1 MMRTTIA
8 ATALTLCC
16 TGSSTPV
23 DESNPRTSVTDDA
36 ATARVTLQ
44 DSPAMS
50 NCAPTLA
57 SLLRKE
63 LATLP
68 GMPADCTLDALA
80 AHLQIDGQDRR
91 GILGKAGH
99 PSVYR
104 GARADGYDETVKVW
118 HKDGVVR
125 KLSLDLPKIPA
136 AEALITTLGAPDAKL
151 DFFPSTVPK
160 LREKGA
166 WVYAARGLTLFLSG
180 DGKNVVRFEV
190 YPPTTAEAYERDLFH
205 TEAPRERP

>member
-8 ATALTLCC
+8 ATALSLCC
-16 TGSSTPV
+16 TGSSAPV
-23 DESNPRTSVTDDA
+23 DKSNPRPTATDDDA
-36 ATARVTLQ
+36 ARVTLQ
-44 DSPAMS
+44 DRPAMS
-50 NCAPTLA
+50 NCAPTLEG
-57 SLLRKE
+57 LLRKE

-68 GMPADCTLDALA
+68 GLPADCTLDALA
-80 AHLQIDGQDRR
+80 ARIEIDGEDRR
-91 GILGKAGH
+91 GVLGQAVN

-104 GARADGYDETVKVW
+104 GARAAGYDDTVKVW
-118 HKDGVVR
+118 HEGGVVL
-125 KLSLDLPKIPA
+125 KLVFDLPKLADPPA
-136 AEALITTLGAPDAKL
+136 LLAALGAPDAKL

-166 WVYAARGLTLFLSG
+166 WVYASRGLTLFLSG

-190 YPPTTAEAYERDLFH
+190 YPPTTAEAYQRELFH